1 MYYFHKEIMQLML
14 YKTKISPHFALHK
27 ILLRILLLTFF
38 LSGAWNTKSQAQE
51 IEYQISV
58 SKDLSGN
65 SVSLEQAMQLMLSNN
80 DAIKQAHKGVEIAVA
95 QKQRLNAAWFPTIT
109 AAGEYIHMSNDIEA
123 QESVGE
129 LLKPIAETFP
139 EIGAI
144 ANISAIFDNL
154 NSIKLSFPLLDQN
167 ISSIDATITWPIFS
181 GGKRIYANRIGKSAI
196 KYAGFIEQAAEDNQS
211 MLLIER
217 YYTAKLTSEI
227 VKVQQQ
233 NMASMR
239 RLYSNALKLME
250 TGIINKAEMLV
261 AKVASQEAER
271 ELKSA
276 LNNDSIANTALL
288 SIMGSN
294 TTTNSTTNTATKI
307 KLATPFFI
315 STNLPPK
322 EYFKKITSSG
332 NPQLNMLKSQQEIAS
347 NNFKIARSGY
357 LPDIAAFGK
366 QNIYSYNIPKNLSP
380 RTTVGAG
387 FIWNIFDGLYREKSM
402 QIAKKEQ
409 QLLELGES
417 QLNKE
422 LDLALDRLYAQLCD
436 LKNSLPTI
444 NTTIELATELVKIQE
459 KSFSEGMATSLEVA
473 NAHTLLAQTT
483 TAAATIYCQYD
494 ITLAMLLA
502 ITGQSSSFLSYLT
515 RADLFYQ

>member
-1 MYYFHKEIMQLML
+1 
-14 YKTKISPHFALHK
+14 
-27 ILLRILLLTFF
+27 
-38 LSGAWNTKSQAQE
+38 
-51 IEYQISV
+51 
-58 SKDLSGN
+58 
-65 SVSLEQAMQLMLSNN
+65 
-80 DAIKQAHKGVEIAVA
+80 
-95 QKQRLNAAWFPTIT
+95 TIT
-109 AAGEYIHMSNDIEA
+109 AAGEYIHMSNDNEA
-123 QESVGE
+123 QESIGE
-129 LLKPIAETFP
+129 LLKPITDN
-139 EIGAI
+139 IGAI
-144 ANISAIFDNL
+144 ANISGIFDKL
-154 NSIKLSFPLLDQN
+154 NSITLSFPLLDQN
-167 ISSIDATITWPIFS
+167 ISSIDGAITWPIFS

-196 KYAGFIEQAAEDNQS
+196 KYAGLIEQAAEDNQS
-211 MLLIER
+211 VLLIER

-288 SIMGSN
+288 YIIGS
-294 TTTNSTTNTATKI
+294 TPTTNATTNATTNTATKI
-307 KLATPFFI
+307 KLASPFFI

-322 EYFKKITSSG
+322 EYFKRITSSG
-332 NPQLNMLKSQQEIAS
+332 NPQLNMIKSQQEIAS

-402 QIAKKEQ
+402 QIAKNEQ

-422 LDLALDRLYAQLCD
+422 LDLVLDRLYSQLCD

-459 KSFSEGMATSLEVA
+459 KSFAEGMATSLEVA

-502 ITGQSSSFLSYLT
+502 IAGESSSFLSYLT